1 MASKKAGGSTTNGRD
16 SIAKR
21 LGIKLFGGQ
30 KVRTGGI
37 IVRQRGSGFHAGENV
52 GTGKDYTLFALK
64 DGKVNFTVGAGNR
77 RFVNVAEEI

>member
-16 SIAKR
+16 SVAKR
-21 LGIKLFGGQ
+21 LGIKLYGGQ

-37 IVRQRGSGFHAGENV
+37 IVRQRGSSFHAGINV

-64 DGKVNFTVGAGNR
+64 DGTVNFSVGAKKR
-77 RFVNVAEEI
+77 RFVNIISD